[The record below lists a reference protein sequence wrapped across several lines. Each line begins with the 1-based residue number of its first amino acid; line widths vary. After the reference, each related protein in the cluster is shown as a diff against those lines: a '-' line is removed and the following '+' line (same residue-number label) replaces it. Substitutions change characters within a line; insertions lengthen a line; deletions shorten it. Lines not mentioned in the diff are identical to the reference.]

1 VVPALGALISFLPHY
16 TRSLKRVGPYG
27 AQEVDAMLRV
37 QVVAFAVTMVMTIL
51 IAIGQTQIRQTA
63 GALEQDVRGLVQAVL
78 R

>member
-1 VVPALGALISFLPHY
+1 
-16 TRSLKRVGPYG
+16 
-27 AQEVDAMLRV
+27 MLRV